1 MKSFQ
6 VSKIRIIGKLK
17 LFNKNGVCQ
26 LNLPLSKKIMSTER
40 ILKLKKKLNFLLVK
54 IQKIQDIKI
63 KIKTKNNNMI
73 NIK

>member
-1 MKSFQ
+1 MIQKIISISWEMKKFKIM
-6 VSKIRIIGKLK
+6 KIRNIDKLK

-26 LNLPLSKKIMSTER
+26 LNLPLSKKIMFTER

-63 KIKTKNNNMI
+63 
-73 NIK
+73 